1 MKPQISR
8 DFSRYLR
15 LMSSTALAA
24 AALAACGGGSD
35 GPAQSPAATVT
46 KGTISVAAQNDAPSC
61 GMSEINVSIARIRF
75 HQDPTATMGA
85 AGWSELSFSPS
96 KKVNLLN
103 LASVLSGATTDF
115 GELSLPTGIYTQMR
129 VVIETATTSN
139 LAPNTIK
146 LAGAT
151 STVTLETPNSLA
163 SEGVKIPLDL
173 RIEDGKKANVVFDLD
188 VCNAI
193 QPRAAAYVFK
203 PQARPV
209 PAALNGVSGFIDKTV
224 LANNVVITAQQ
235 SGMVA
240 ATTVPNPTTGE
251 FLLPRL
257 AAGKYDV
264 VVLGKGLTAAVIGQ
278 VPVDAASIVPVST
291 SAAPILPTTSA
302 TSKISGQVTYTAGK
316 AAPDSGTWVAA
327 SQSINA
333 NTTVGNPATVITYRF
348 QPVDQASGNYTLT
361 DLPRSSLRYALYKP
375 ALPLTLAN
383 MTTTPVAG
391 HYKVEGVASGYSRV
405 TTFGLDSKNAP
416 IATATSDVNVST
428 ADVTTANI
436 IFY

>member
-8 DFSRYLR
+8 YFRTIA
-15 LMSSTALAA
+15 STAAAA

-35 GPAQSPAATVT
+35 SPAQSPAATVT

-61 GMSEINVSIARIRF
+61 GMDEINVSIARIRF

-129 VVIETATTSN
+129 VVIESATTSN

-151 STVTLETPNSLA
+151 STVTLDTPSSLA
-163 SEGVKIPLDL
+163 TEGVKMPIDL
-173 RIEDGKKANVVFDLD
+173 RIEDGKKVNVVFDLD

-193 QPRAAAYVFK
+193 QPRASAYVLK
-203 PQARPV
+203 PQARVV
-209 PAALNGVSGFIDKTV
+209 PAALNGISGFIDKTV
-224 LANNVVITAQQ
+224 LASSVVITAQQ
-235 SGMVA
+235 SGMIA

-264 VVLGKGLTAAVIGQ
+264 VALGKGRTASVIGQ

-291 SAAPILPTTSA
+291 SAAPISLTTSA
-302 TSKISGQVTYTAGK
+302 TSKISGQITYAAGK

-348 QPVDQASGNYTLT
+348 QPVDQATGNYTLT
-361 DLPRSSLRYALYKP
+361 DLPRAQIRYALYKP

-383 MTTTPVAG
+383 IATTPTTG
-391 HYKVEGVASGYSRV
+391 HYKVEAVASGFSRV

>member
-1 MKPQISR
+1 
-8 DFSRYLR
+8 
-15 LMSSTALAA
+15 
-24 AALAACGGGSD
+24 
-35 GPAQSPAATVT
+35 
-46 KGTISVAAQNDAPSC
+46 
-61 GMSEINVSIARIRF
+61 MSEINVSIARIRF
-75 HQDPTATMGA
+75 HQDPNATMGA
-85 AGWSELSFSPS
+85 SGWSELSFSPS
-96 KKVNLLN
+96 KKVNLLT
-103 LASVLSGATTDF
+103 LASVLSGSTTDF

-139 LAPNTIK
+139 LAPNTFR
-146 LAGAT
+146 LAGSTAT
-151 STVTLETPNSLA
+151 PTTLETPSSLA
-163 SEGVKIPLDL
+163 TEGVKIPLDL
-173 RIEDGKKANVVFDLD
+173 KIEDGKKANVVFDLD

-193 QPRAAAYVFK
+193 QPRAAAYVLK

-209 PAALNGVSGFIDKTV
+209 PATLNGISGFIDPAV
-224 LANNVVITAQQ
+224 LSSGVVITAQQ
-235 SGMVA
+235 SGMIA

-264 VVLGKGLTAAVIGQ
+264 VALGKGRTASVIGQ

-291 SAAPILPTTSA
+291 SAAPISLTTST
-302 TSKISGQVTYTAGK
+302 TSKISGQITYTAGK

-333 NTTVGNPATVITYRF
+333 VATVGNPATVITYRF
-348 QPVDQASGNYTLT
+348 QPVDQATGNYTLT

-383 MTTTPVAG
+383 IATTPVAG

-405 TTFGLDSKNAP
+405 STFGLDSKNAP
-416 IATATSDVNVST
+416 VVTTADVNVST
-428 ADVTTANI
+428 ADFTTANI

>member
-1 MKPQISR
+1 
-8 DFSRYLR
+8 
-15 LMSSTALAA
+15 
-24 AALAACGGGSD
+24 
-35 GPAQSPAATVT
+35 
-46 KGTISVAAQNDAPSC
+46 
-61 GMSEINVSIARIRF
+61 
-75 HQDPTATMGA
+75 MGA

-96 KKVNLLN
+96 KKVNLLT
-103 LASVLSGATTDF
+103 LASVLSGSTTDF

-151 STVTLETPNSLA
+151 STVTLETQNSLA

-193 QPRAAAYVFK
+193 QPRASAYVLK

-209 PAALNGVSGFIDKTV
+209 PAALNGISGFIDKTV
-224 LANNVVITAQQ
+224 LASNVVITAQQ
-235 SGMVA
+235 SGMIA

-264 VVLGKGLTAAVIGQ
+264 VALGKGLTASVIGQ

-291 SAAPILPTTSA
+291 SAAPISLTTSA
-302 TSKISGQVTYTAGK
+302 TSKISGQISYTAGK

-348 QPVDQASGNYTLT
+348 QPVDQATGNYTLT
-361 DLPRSSLRYALYKP
+361 DLPRASLRYALYKP

-391 HYKVEGVASGYSRV
+391 HYRVEGVASGYSRV
-405 TTFGLDSKNAP
+405 TTYGLDSKNAP
-416 IATATSDVNVST
+416 IATATSDINVST

>member
-8 DFSRYLR
+8 EFSRYLR

-24 AALAACGGGSD
+24 AALSACGGGSD
-35 GPAQSPAATVT
+35 SPAQSPAATVT
-46 KGTISVAAQNDAPSC
+46 KGTISVAALNDAPSC

-75 HQDPTATMGA
+75 HQDPNATMGA
-85 AGWSELSFSPS
+85 SGWSELSFSPS
-96 KKVNLLN
+96 KKVNLLT
-103 LASVLSGATTDF
+103 LASVLSGSTTDF

-139 LAPNTIK
+139 LAPNTFR
-146 LAGAT
+146 LAGSTAT
-151 STVTLETPNSLA
+151 PTTLETPSSLA
-163 SEGVKIPLDL
+163 TEGVKIPLDL
-173 RIEDGKKANVVFDLD
+173 KIEDGKKANVVFDLD

-193 QPRAAAYVFK
+193 QPRAAAYVLK

-209 PAALNGVSGFIDKTV
+209 PATLNGISGFIDPAV
-224 LANNVVITAQQ
+224 LSSGVVITAQQ
-235 SGMVA
+235 SGMIA

-264 VVLGKGLTAAVIGQ
+264 VALGKGRTASVIGQ

-291 SAAPILPTTSA
+291 SAAPISLTTST
-302 TSKISGQVTYTAGK
+302 TSKISGQITYTAGK

-333 NTTVGNPATVITYRF
+333 VATVGNPATVITYRF
-348 QPVDQASGNYTLT
+348 QPVDQATGNYTLT

-383 MTTTPVAG
+383 IATTPVAG

-405 TTFGLDSKNAP
+405 STFGLDSKGVPAVV
-416 IATATSDVNVST
+416 TADVNVST
-428 ADVTTANI
+428 ADNTTTNI
-436 IFY
+436 TFY

>member
-8 DFSRYLR
+8 YFRTVAL
-15 LMSSTALAA
+15 TAASA
-24 AALAACGGGSD
+24 AALTACGGGSD
-35 GPAQSPAATVT
+35 NSAQILTPTAT
-46 KGTISVAAQNDAPSC
+46 KGTLAVAAQNDAPSC

-75 HQDPTATMGA
+75 HQDPTATMGS

-103 LASVLSGATTDF
+103 LTSVLSGATTDF

-129 VVIETATTSN
+129 VIIETPTAAN

-146 LAGAT
+146 LAGAS
-151 STVTLETPNSLA
+151 STVTLDTPSSLA
-163 SEGVKIPLDL
+163 TEGVKIPLDL
-173 RIEDGKKANVVFDLD
+173 RIEDGKKASVVFDLD
-188 VCNAI
+188 ACNAI
-193 QPRAAAYVFK
+193 QPRASAYVLK

-209 PAALNGVSGFIDKTV
+209 PAALNGISGFIDKTV
-224 LANNVVITAQQ
+224 LASNVVITAQQ
-235 SGMVA
+235 SGMIA

-264 VVLGKGLTAAVIGQ
+264 VALGQGRTASVIGQ

-291 SAAPILPTTSA
+291 SAAPFSLTTSA
-302 TSKISGQVTYTAGK
+302 TSKISGQITYGAGK

-348 QPVDQASGNYTLT
+348 QPVDQATGNYTLT

-391 HYKVEGVASGYSRV
+391 HYKVEAVASGFSRV
-405 TTFGLDSKNAP
+405 TTFGLDSKGVP

-436 IFY
+436 IFYGY

>member
-1 MKPQISR
+1 MKPQLLHYSR
-8 DFSRYLR
+8 LIA
-15 LMSSTALAA
+15 STAAAA
-24 AALAACGGGSD
+24 AALAACGGG
-35 GPAQSPAATVT
+35 GGTPAQAPTVT
-46 KGTISVAAQNDAPSC
+46 KGTLAVAAMTDAPAC
-61 GMSEINVSIARIRF
+61 GMDEINVSIARIRF
-75 HQDPTATMGA
+75 HQDPNASPSA
-85 AGWSELSFSPS
+85 SGWSELTFSPS

-129 VVIETATTSN
+129 LVIEAPTTSN

-146 LAGAT
+146 LAGAA
-151 STVTLETPNSLA
+151 STVTLETPTTLA
-163 SEGVKIPLDL
+163 TDGVKLPIDL
-173 RIEDGKKANVVFDLD
+173 KIEEGKKASVVFDVD
-188 VCNAI
+188 ACNAI
-193 QPRAAAYVFK
+193 QPRASAYVLR
-203 PQARPV
+203 PVARVV
-209 PAALNGVSGFIDKTV
+209 PAALNGISGFIDKTV
-224 LANNVVITAQQ
+224 LASSVVITAQQ
-235 SGMVA
+235 GGMIA

-257 AAGKYDV
+257 AAGKYEV
-264 VVLGKGLTAAVIGQ
+264 VALGKGRTASVIGQ

-291 SAAPILPTTSA
+291 SAAPISLTTSA
-302 TSKISGQVTYTAGK
+302 TSKISGQIGYATGK

-348 QPVDQASGNYTLT
+348 QPVDQATGNYTLT
-361 DLPRSSLRYALYKP
+361 DLPRTSLRYALYKP

-383 MTTTPVAG
+383 ATTTPVAG
-391 HYKVEGVASGYSRV
+391 HYKVEAVASGYSRV
-405 TTFGLDSKNAP
+405 TTFGTNATTGVP
-416 IATATSDVNVST
+416 IATATTDINVST